1 MKKRKLI
8 NIVVIFVAIVALV
21 FGGFFYYKL
30 HRLEDNTNVNAK
42 SEKVILKEKNNLI
55 SKIGELY
62 VLPGGEMPTVATVSD
77 PKALK
82 DQGFLVES
90 MIGDKFFFF
99 TKAKKAVLYRPSLGK
114 IIDIVSINN
123 ASNASPVISAS
134 STDSASSPSQATA
147 SPVGSAPSASQPS
160 ATTDTKNIK
169 KNAN

>member
-30 HRLEDNTNVNAK
+30 NKLKDNVNGNTNAK
-42 SEKVILKEKNNLI
+42 AEKTILKEKNNLI

-62 VLPGGEMPTVATVSD
+62 VLPGGEIPTIATVSD
-77 PKALK
+77 PQVLK
-82 DQGFLVES
+82 DKGFFLES
-90 MIGDKFFFF
+90 IMGDKVLIF

-134 STDSASSPSQATA
+134 STDSASSPSQATT
-147 SPVGSAPSASQPS
+147 
-160 ATTDTKNIK
+160 TTDIKNIK